1 LTFPAAATLRTN
13 TAEASPV
20 PKKSTAMYHNAKGRR
35 KDIVRATHRPTS
47 EGRLMTLTEYL
58 FHRLRELGVEH
69 TFGIPG
75 DFVLP
80 VYAVQQEVGMP
91 TVVCAHE
98 PGVGFAADAYA
109 RFRGLGVALVTY
121 GPGALNTLN
130 PVACAYAEQSPLL
143 VVSGGPEVALRRPD
157 LNLHHVIKDFESQLR
172 IYREVTVDAAI
183 LDDAASASETIDR
196 VLRNVVTSKRPGYLE
211 IPRDRVRVPVAEPP
225 GPLRVAPDAR
235 ESEAAAEAIDEAVGE
250 IVSMLQG
257 ASRPVLYVGVGIRRH
272 GLTGTVVKLAER
284 LGVPVVTDLLGKAA
298 FPESHAQFAGVY
310 LGALGDPG
318 VRSLLD
324 ESDCV
329 LGIGVVATDLG
340 TGFWTQRIHP
350 KARVMIDADRVEV
363 RYHRYDSL
371 PIVDMVAA
379 LLERAPHVGGRTP
392 RAFEAARVADS
403 PEAMQESTAGERT
416 GVLRVSQII
425 EVLRRLDQ
433 SRYSFVTDVGD
444 SWFIGLELR
453 TDVFVAAGFYSS
465 MGFAVPAA
473 LGAGL
478 AEPSRRPFVIVGD
491 GAFQMTGTEL
501 ATHVDLGLRPIVLL
515 LNNGGYGMLEAVDRP
530 RRYFDRR
537 GWDYPGVARS
547 LGAEAE
553 RVNGPEELTTAL
565 KRADAAAGAYLIEAF
580 TSRDDLSPIMTRLRS
595 HVHSAFSIRT
605 QG

>member
-1 LTFPAAATLRTN
+1 M
-13 TAEASPV
+13 
-20 PKKSTAMYHNAKGRR
+20 K
-35 KDIVRATHRPTS
+35 
-47 EGRLMTLTEYL
+47 LTEYL
-58 FHRLRELGVEH
+58 FHRLRELGVGW

-80 VYAVQQEVGMP
+80 VYAVQEEVGMP

-157 LNLHHVIKDFESQLR
+157 LNLHHVIKTYESQLQ

-183 LDDAASASETIDR
+183 LDDPASAPETIDR

-211 IPRDRVRVPVAEPP
+211 IPRDRVAVPVAEPA
-225 GPLRVAPDAR
+225 GPLLVRPDAG
-235 ESEAAAEAIDEAVGE
+235 ATDAIADAIEEAVGE
-250 IVSMLQG
+250 IVSMLES
-257 ASRPVLYVGVGIRRH
+257 ASRPALYVGVGIRRH
-272 GLTGTVVKLAER
+272 GLTESVVRLAER
-284 LGVPVVTDLLGKAA
+284 LGVPVVTDLLGKSA
-298 FPESHAQFAGVY
+298 FPESHPQFAGVY
-310 LGALGDPG
+310 LGALGEPG

-324 ESDCV
+324 DSDCV

-350 KARVMIDADRVEV
+350 KSRVMIDADGVQV
-363 RYHRYDSL
+363 RYHRYDRL
-371 PIVDMVAA
+371 PIVDVVAA
-379 LLERAPHVGGRTP
+379 LLDRSPQGAGSPPGRALASPNPGPTADP
-392 RAFEAARVADS
+392 DDDAA
-403 PEAMQESTAGERT
+403 GL
-416 GVLRVSQII
+416 LRVSEVID
-425 EVLRRLDQ
+425 VLRRLDQ

-453 TDVFVAAGFYSS
+453 ADVFVAAGYYSS

-515 LNNGGYGMLEAVDRP
+515 LNNGGYGMLEAIDRP
-530 RRYFDRR
+530 RTYFDRR
-537 GWDYPGVARS
+537 AWDYPALARS

-553 RVNGPEELTTAL
+553 RVSSPEELAAAL
-565 KRADAAAGAYLIEAF
+565 DRADAAPGAYLIEAF
-580 TSRDDLSPIMTRLRS
+580 TARHDLSPVMTRIRS
-595 HVHSAFSIRT
+595 HVHSAFRIQT
-605 QG
+605 KD

>member
-1 LTFPAAATLRTN
+1 MN
-13 TAEASPV
+13 
-20 PKKSTAMYHNAKGRR
+20 
-35 KDIVRATHRPTS
+35 
-47 EGRLMTLTEYL
+47 LTEYL
-58 FHRLRELGVEH
+58 FHRLRELGVGH

-80 VYAVQQEVGMP
+80 VYAVQEQVGMP

-157 LNLHHVIKDFESQLR
+157 LHLHHVIKTFESQLQ

-183 LDDAASASETIDR
+183 LDDPAEAPESIDR
-196 VLRNVVTSKRPGYLE
+196 VLRKVVASKRPGYLE
-211 IPRDRVRVPVAEPP
+211 IPRDRVSVPVADPT
-225 GPLRVAPDAR
+225 GPLVVRPDAQAP
-235 ESEAAAEAIDEAVGE
+235 AAAAGAIDEAVEE
-250 IVSMLQG
+250 IVNMLRT
-257 ASRPVLYVGVGIRRH
+257 ASRPALYVGVGIRRH
-272 GLTGTVVKLAER
+272 NLTDAVVRLAER

-298 FPESHAQFAGVY
+298 FPESHPQFAGIY
-310 LGALGDPG
+310 LGALGDPS

-324 ESDCV
+324 DSDCV

-350 KARVMIDADRVEV
+350 KARVMIDWDSVQV
-363 RYHRYDSL
+363 RYHRYDGIS
-371 PIVDMVAA
+371 IVDVVSA
-379 LLERAPHVGGRTP
+379 LLERLPTVDRPPPRPGARPPAPEFPAGAPDATTGR
-392 RAFEAARVADS
+392 RA
-403 PEAMQESTAGERT
+403 
-416 GVLRVSQII
+416 GVLRVAEVID
-425 EVLRRLDQ
+425 VLRGLDQ

-453 TDVFVAAGFYSS
+453 ADVFIAAGYYSS

-501 ATHVDLGLRPIVLL
+501 ATHVDQGLRPIVLL
-515 LNNGGYGMLEAVDRP
+515 LNNGGYGMLEAIDRP
-530 RRYFDRR
+530 RHYFDRR
-537 GWDYPGVARS
+537 PWDYPVLARS

-553 RVNGPEELTTAL
+553 RVSGPEELSAAL
-565 KRADAAAGAYLIEAF
+565 DRADASSGAYLIEAF
-580 TSRDDLSPIMTRLRS
+580 TAKDDLSPVMSRIRS
-595 HVHSAFSIRT
+595 HVHSAFRIPTAS
-605 QG
+605 

>member
-1 LTFPAAATLRTN
+1 MHQAAC
-13 TAEASPV
+13 
-20 PKKSTAMYHNAKGRR
+20 
-35 KDIVRATHRPTS
+35 

-58 FHRLRELGVEH
+58 FYRLRELGVGH

-80 VYAVQQEVGMP
+80 VYAVQEQVGMP

-143 VVSGGPEVALRRPD
+143 VVSGGPEVALRRPE
-157 LNLHHVIKDFESQLR
+157 LNLHHVIKTFESQLQ

-183 LDDAASASETIDR
+183 LDDPASAPETIDR
-196 VLRNVVTSKRPGYLE
+196 VLRNVVTAKRPGYLE
-211 IPRDRVRVPVAEPP
+211 IPRDRVSIAVAEPT
-225 GPLRVAPDAR
+225 GPLAVQPDAAK
-235 ESEAAAEAIDEAVGE
+235 SEAIAGATDELVSE
-250 IVSMLQG
+250 IGAMLRA
-257 ASRPVLYVGVGIRRH
+257 ASRPALYVGVGIRRH
-272 GLTGTVVKLAER
+272 GLTAAVVRLAER
-284 LGVPVVTDLLGKAA
+284 LRVPVVTDLLGKAA
-298 FPESHAQFAGVY
+298 FPESHPQFAGIY
-310 LGALGDPG
+310 LGALGEPG

-324 ESDCV
+324 QSDCI
-329 LGIGVVATDLG
+329 LGIGVMATDLG
-340 TGFWTQRIHP
+340 TGFWTQRIP
-350 KARVMIDADRVEV
+350 PSARVMVDADSVQV
-363 RYHRYDSL
+363 RYHRYDGV
-371 PIVDMVAA
+371 PIADVVAA
-379 LLERAPHVGGRTP
+379 MVERLPAGDRPLPLLTHPAPGLAIAADVSGTATAP
-392 RAFEAARVADS
+392 RPGMLRVAEVID
-403 PEAMQESTAGERT
+403 
-416 GVLRVSQII
+416 VLCG
-425 EVLRRLDQ
+425 LDQ

-453 TDVFVAAGFYSS
+453 ADVFVAAGYYSS

-478 AEPSRRPFVIVGD
+478 AEPARRPLVIVGD

-530 RRYFDRR
+530 RPYFERR
-537 GWDYPGVARS
+537 SWDYPALARS

-553 RVNGPEELTTAL
+553 RVSGPAELSAAL
-565 KRADAAAGAYLIEAF
+565 RRADAAPGAYLIEAF
-580 TSRDDLSPIMTRLRS
+580 TARDDLSPVMARIRA
-595 HVHSAFSIRT
+595 HVHSAFRINAAT
-605 QG
+605 